1 MAREKFHTLTEQMFY
16 VLLCLDEECCG
27 TDILDRVPSM
37 TGGRVTVGS
46 GTLYNLLE
54 QFSEAGMIR
63 ETKVEGRRRSYL
75 LTDAGRERLGREY
88 ERICAQAR
96 DYQEIFGNRKTERE
110 VLDTGWKTW
119 LFMIRQPLKTGR
131 PIWRKKDGWW
141 NSRGRISGNTG
152 GSNQR
157 GWQ

>member
-75 LTDAGRERLGREY
+75 LTDAGRERL
-88 ERICAQAR
+88 A
-96 DYQEIFGNRKTERE
+96 GNMKGSALRPGITRRYSGTER
-110 VLDTGWKTW
+110 
-119 LFMIRQPLKTGR
+119 RNGR
-131 PIWRKKDGWW
+131 FWTQA
-141 NSRGRISGNTG
+141 GRAP
-152 GSNQR
+152 
-157 GWQ
+157 